1 MLFSRTVATAAALAS
16 TLLPGAF
23 GITLPTTP
31 QKQDYIT
38 AADVAKEN
46 MMTFYGGSQ
55 GPDIPGYMLR
65 PDVYY
70 WWQAGGLMGQLI
82 HHWNITGNT
91 SLNDVVMKGII
102 NQMGSDK
109 NFEPANQSKDLG
121 NDDQLFWAFAA
132 MDAAEYNFPAPDAST
147 GVSWLGLAQ
156 AVFNRQVGRWDT
168 ANCGGGMRWQ
178 IFPYNNGYNYKNT
191 VANMGLMSLSARLY
205 RFTGN
210 QTYGD
215 WAEKIWDWHV
225 TTGLVA
231 PGNNSKTALHVYDGF
246 GIENNCKGVNV
257 VQFTYNFG
265 LAIMGTSMMF
275 NATNGNSTWND
286 RISGLMEGL
295 DDHIYLVSSLGPNTD
310 NGPPSL
316 DKGGDIFL
324 ESADEMQNP
333 QNSDNDDPAFKGY
346 TLRWMAVASQ
356 MCPAIRQR
364 VKTIFAASAQ
374 GAAAQ
379 CTGQSPTGGSG
390 TTPPG
395 SSSAA
400 AGGNTWCG
408 RRWYQTT
415 WDTYNGY
422 GEQMSAFSL
431 FQNNLLVMDGS
442 TVMPPL
448 TSKTGGTSVSQ
459 PGAGSQGD
467 DSLTAGQNPILTRT
481 ITTGDRAGAA
491 IMTILALA
499 IVAGGLFFMVTGD

>member
-1 MLFSRTVATAAALAS
+1 MLFSRTAATAVTLAS
-16 TLLPGAF
+16 SLLPSVF
-23 GITLPTTP
+23 GIELSQTP
-31 QKQDYIT
+31 AKQDYIT
-38 AADVAKEN
+38 AANVAKEN

-82 HHWNITGNT
+82 HHWNLTGN
-91 SLNDVVMKGII
+91 SSYNDVVMKGII
-102 NQMGSDK
+102 NQIGDDK

-168 ANCGGGMRWQ
+168 TTCGGGERWQ

-191 VANMGLMSLSARLY
+191 VANMGLMSLSARLF
-205 RFTGN
+205 RFSGN

-215 WAEKIWDWHV
+215 WAEKIWDWHID
-225 TTGLVA
+225 TGLVA
-231 PGNNSKTALHVYDGF
+231 PGNGSKTAWHVYDGF
-246 GIENNCKGVNV
+246 GIENDCKGVNT

-265 LAIMGTSMMF
+265 LALMGTSMMA
-275 NATNGNSTWND
+275 NATSNQTWTD
-286 RISGLMEGL
+286 RVNNLMEGL
-295 DDHIYLVSSLGPNTD
+295 DDHIYLVSSLGANAD
-310 NGPPSL
+310 NAYPDL
-316 DKGGDIFL
+316 QKGGDIFL
-324 ESADEMQNP
+324 ESADEMQTP

-356 MCPAIRQR
+356 LVPSIRDR
-364 VKTIFAASAQ
+364 VAKIFVASAQ

-379 CTGQSPTGGSG
+379 CTGQSPTGGSS

-400 AGGNTWCG
+400 AGGTTWCG
-408 RRWYQTT
+408 RRWYQTA
-415 WDTYNGY
+415 WDGYNGY
-422 GEQMSAFSL
+422 GEQMSAASL
-431 FQNNLLVMDGS
+431 FQNALILLDGS
-442 TVMPPL
+442 TVPPPI
-448 TSKTGGTSVSQ
+448 TAKTGGTSVSQ
-459 PGAGSQGD
+459 PDAGSTGSD
-467 DSLTAGQNPILTRT
+467 PTTAGQDAVYTRT
-481 ITTGDRAGAA
+481 ITTGDKAGAA